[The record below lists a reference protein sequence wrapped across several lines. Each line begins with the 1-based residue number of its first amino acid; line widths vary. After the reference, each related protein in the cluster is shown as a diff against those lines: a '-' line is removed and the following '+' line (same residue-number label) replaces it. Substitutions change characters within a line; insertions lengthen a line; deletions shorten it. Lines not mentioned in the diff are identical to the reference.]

1 MKAVI
6 RRYPERTNPDESRA
20 VEAALRQSLPERLRL
35 VELVFWSGMTIERAA
50 DLIHVDKQE
59 AARWHKEFILLT
71 ASNFSCN
78 GLS

>member
-6 RRYPERTNPDESRA
+6 RRYPKHTNPDESRA
-20 VEAALRQSLPERLRL
+20 VEAAIRQSSPERLRL
-35 VELVFWSGMTIERAA
+35 VELVFWSGMTIEGAA
-50 DLIHVDKQE
+50 NLMHVDKLE
-59 AARWHKEFILLT
+59 AARWHKEFILLA